1 LWVCALCGKTRNE
14 GDMRKESKAYGNDD
28 APCFDEYLIAHY
40 ILNKDYSKPD
50 ELINDVANK
59 FKLKRE
65 IAVMILDSRSFNRIL
80 DQMIKV
86 KDTLLGIIVI
96 NGLAR
101 VIETGSIKEKMKAI
115 DMLCYLYK
123 HR

>member
-1 LWVCALCGKTRNE
+1 
-14 GDMRKESKAYGNDD
+14 MRKESKAYGNDD

-65 IAVMILDSRSFNRIL
+65 SAMMILDSRSFNKIL
-80 DQMIKV
+80 DKMLKAKEMI
-86 KDTLLGIIVI
+86 LGITII
-96 NGLAR
+96 NGLAALL
-101 VIETGSIKEKMKAI
+101 ETGSIKQKRKAI
-115 DMLCYLYK
+115 ELIDYLYK
-123 HR
+123 SSQRKG